1 MKAPVS
7 WLRELVNLPEG
18 IGTKEIADAFTR
30 LGLTVEHIKST
41 GPEVTGPLVIG
52 RVLSIDEEPQKNGKT
67 IRYCRVDVGSHND
80 PADEQY
86 PASRG
91 IVCGASNFVV
101 DDLVVVALPGAVLPG
116 DFRISARKT
125 YGHVSDGMICAED
138 EIGLGEDHTGII
150 VIPESSGL
158 HPGDDA
164 LAALWTRD
172 EVLDIDVTPDLS
184 HGLSLRG
191 LGRELAVVTGVP
203 FSDPY
208 DLPLPAP
215 VADGYPVILE
225 SDRCSTFVAFTIEG
239 FDPAAPTPK
248 VMADRLRACGV
259 RSISLPVDVTN
270 YVMIESGQP
279 LHAYDAAKLQGP
291 IRVRLATEG
300 EEITTLDGVRRT
312 LTADDLLITDDSG
325 PIGIAGVMGGETTEV
340 SAGTTSIVL
349 EAAAFA
355 PASVS
360 HTFRRHGLPS
370 EASKRFERT
379 VDPGLAYAAA
389 RRAADLLVEHGG
401 GQVRGD
407 VTVVGQAPA
416 PARIDLRAGLI
427 SAILGADVEL
437 DEILRVLEAGGC
449 RVTALGDSLTIEAP
463 TWRPDLRD
471 PYDIVEEVG
480 RKIGYH
486 RIGSRLPTAP
496 AGRGLTRAQRARR
509 AAMRAA
515 AASGFTEVLSL
526 PFISESDLD
535 RMGLVAEDPRRAMV
549 RLANPLAETSPY
561 LRTTLLPGLFAA
573 VTRNTSRS
581 LTDLA
586 LFERGLAYLD
596 FGTTDSVAPRPG
608 VEERPGDEEIAALQ
622 AALPEQ
628 PELLAGV
635 VTGAWRPAGWDSP
648 AVPADWRHV
657 VALAESVA
665 HATGHRLERR
675 NAEIAPWHPGRCA
688 ELLVAERTV
697 GYAGELHPDVIRAF
711 GLPARTCA
719 MELDLGALLGAET
732 GIPRI
737 GLLSGFPL
745 AKEDV
750 ALIVD
755 EDTPAEEVR
764 KALIEGAG
772 ELLESVNLF
781 DVYHGDQV
789 PEGRKSLA
797 FGLRFRAD
805 RTLTD
810 AEAAAARDAAVA
822 VAAERFGATQRA

>member
-1 MKAPVS
+1 MKAPIS

-18 IGTKEIADAFTR
+18 VGTKEIADAFTA
-30 LGLTVEHIKST
+30 LGLTVEHIDST
-41 GPEVTGPLVIG
+41 GSQVTGPLVIG
-52 RVLSIDEEPQKNGKT
+52 RVLSFTEEPQKNGKT

-101 DDLVVVALPGAVLPG
+101 GDLVVVALPGAVLPG

-158 HPGDDA
+158 QPGDDA
-164 LAALWTRD
+164 LVALWTSD

-184 HGLSLRG
+184 HSLSLRG
-191 LGRELAVVTGVP
+191 LGRELAVVNGVP

-215 VADGYPVILE
+215 VSDGYPVVLE
-225 SDRCSTFVAFTIEG
+225 SDRCSAFVALTIEG
-239 FDPAAPTPK
+239 FDPAAPTPRSM
-248 VMADRLRACGV
+248 VDRLRACGV

-270 YVMIESGQP
+270 YVMLESGQP
-279 LHAYDAAKLQGP
+279 LHAYDAARLQGP

-300 EEITTLDGVRRT
+300 ETITTLDGVHRT

-325 PIGIAGVMGGETTEV
+325 PIGLAGVMGGETTEV
-340 SAGTTSIVL
+340 SAETTAIVL
-349 EAAAFA
+349 EAATFA

-407 VTVVGQAPA
+407 LTVVGQAPA
-416 PARIDLRAGLI
+416 PNRIDLRAGLI
-427 SAILGADVEL
+427 PAVLGAEVEL
-437 DEILRVLEAGGC
+437 EEILRVLEAGGC
-449 RVTALGDSLTIEAP
+449 RVTALGDSLTIETP

-486 RIGSRLPTAP
+486 RIGSRLPNAP
-496 AGRGLTRAQRARR
+496 AGRGLTAAQRARR
-509 AAMRAA
+509 AAVRAA
-515 AASGFTEVLSL
+515 AASGFTEILSL
-526 PFISESDLD
+526 PFVSEADLD
-535 RMGLVAEDPRRAMV
+535 RMGLASEDPRRAVV

-586 LFERGLAYLD
+586 IFERGLVYLD
-596 FGTTDSVAPRPG
+596 GNNPAAPRPG
-608 VEERPGDEEIAALQ
+608 VEGRPGDEEIAALQ
-622 AALPEQ
+622 AAIPEQ

-635 VTGAWRPAGWDSP
+635 VTGAWLPAGWDTP
-648 AVPADWRHV
+648 AVAADWRHV

-665 HATGHRLERR
+665 RATGHALERR
-675 NAEIAPWHPGRCA
+675 NAEVAPWHPSRCA
-688 ELLVAERTV
+688 ELLLAGRTV
-697 GYAGELHPDVIRAF
+697 GYAGELHPDVVRDF

-719 MELDLGALLGAET
+719 MELDLGVLLGTEA

-737 GLLSGFPL
+737 GLLAGFPL

-755 EDTPAEEVR
+755 EDTPAVEVR
-764 KALIEGAG
+764 KALAEGAG
-772 ELLESVNLF
+772 DLLESVNLF

-797 FGLRFRAD
+797 FGLRFRAAD

-822 VAAERFGATQRA
+822 VAAERFGATQRT

>member
-1 MKAPVS
+1 MKAPIS

-18 IGTKEIADAFTR
+18 IGTKEMADAFTA
-30 LGLTVEHIKST
+30 LGLTVEHIEAT
-41 GPEVTGPLVIG
+41 GTEVTGPLVIG
-52 RVLSIDEEPQKNGKT
+52 RVLSFTEEPQKNGKT
-67 IRYCRVDVGSHND
+67 IRYCRVDVGAHNA
-80 PADEQY
+80 PADEQN

-91 IVCGASNFVV
+91 IVCGASNFAAG
-101 DDLVVVALPGAVLPG
+101 DLVVVALPGAVLPG

-125 YGHVSDGMICAED
+125 YGHISDGMICAED
-138 EIGLGEDHTGII
+138 EIGLGEDHNGII
-150 VIPESSGL
+150 VVPESSGL

-164 LAALWTRD
+164 LAALWPQD
-172 EVLDIDVTPDLS
+172 EVLDIEVTPDLS

-208 DLPLPAP
+208 DQPLPAP
-215 VADGYPVILE
+215 VSDGYPVELG
-225 SDRCSTFVAFTIEG
+225 SDRCRLFVALTIEG
-239 FDPAAPTPK
+239 FDPAAPTPRF
-248 VMADRLRACGV
+248 MADRLRACGV

-270 YVMIESGQP
+270 YVMLESGQP
-279 LHAYDAAKLQGP
+279 LHAYDAAKLQGT

-300 EEITTLDGVRRT
+300 EEITTLDGARRT
-312 LTADDLLITDDSG
+312 LTAEDLLITDDSG

-340 SAGTTSIVL
+340 SPETTTIVL
-349 EAAAFA
+349 EAANFA

-370 EASKRFERT
+370 EASKRFERA
-379 VDPGLAYAAA
+379 VDPGLCYAAA

-407 VTVVGQAPA
+407 ITVAGQAPA
-416 PARIDLRAGLI
+416 ANRIDLRAGLV
-427 SAILGADVEL
+427 SSVLGAEVEL
-437 DEILRVLEAGGC
+437 EETLRVLEAGGC
-449 RVTALGDSLTIEAP
+449 LVTALGDSLTVQAP

-486 RIGSRLPTAP
+486 RIGSRLPASP

-509 AAMRAA
+509 AALRAA

-526 PFISESDLD
+526 PFISDADLD
-535 RMGLVAEDPRRAMV
+535 RLGLAEDDPRRTVV

-573 VTRNTSRS
+573 VVKNTSRS
-581 LTDLA
+581 LPDLA
-586 LFERGLAYLD
+586 LFERGLVYRD
-596 FGTTDSVAPRPG
+596 GGTPAAPRPG
-608 VEERPGDEEIAALQ
+608 VTQRPSDEELAALQ
-622 AALPEQ
+622 ASLPEQ

-635 VTGAWRPAGWDSP
+635 VTGAWHSTGWDGP
-648 AVPADWRHV
+648 AVAADWRHV

-665 HATGHRLERR
+665 QATGHVLERR
-675 NAEIAPWHPGRCA
+675 NADAAPWHPGRCA
-688 ELLVAERTV
+688 ELLLKGQVI
-697 GYAGELHPDVIRAF
+697 GHAGELHPEVVKAF
-711 GLPARTCA
+711 GLPARACA
-719 MELDLGALLGAET
+719 VELNLGALLAAEAEV
-732 GIPRI
+732 PRI

-755 EDTPAEEVR
+755 EATSAEAVR
-764 KALIEGAG
+764 QALMEGAG
-772 ELLESVNLF
+772 ELLESVTLF

-789 PEGRKSLA
+789 PEGKKSLA
-797 FGLRFRAD
+797 FALRFRAD

-810 AEAAAARDAAVA
+810 AEAGAARDAAVA
-822 VAAERFGATQRA
+822 VAAKRCDVTQRA